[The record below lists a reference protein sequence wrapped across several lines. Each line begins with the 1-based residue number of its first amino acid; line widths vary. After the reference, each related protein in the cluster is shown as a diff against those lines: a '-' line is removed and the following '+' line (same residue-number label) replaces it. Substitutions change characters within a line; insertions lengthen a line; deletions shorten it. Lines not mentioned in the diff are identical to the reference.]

1 MNSTTHSFGENF
13 YPAALL
19 RTFVWS
25 IGEVDWKGTMKEK
38 RTNATCSIQDCLGTM
53 KEVGIVETVL
63 GYIILLIFIFF
74 FVIVMT
80 NLLNAL
86 AIGDIEVRY
95 NM

>member
-1 MNSTTHSFGENF
+1 
-13 YPAALL
+13 
-19 RTFVWS
+19 
-25 IGEVDWKGTMKEK
+25 MKEK

-86 AIGDIEVRY
+86 AIGDIKVRY
-95 NM
+95 DM